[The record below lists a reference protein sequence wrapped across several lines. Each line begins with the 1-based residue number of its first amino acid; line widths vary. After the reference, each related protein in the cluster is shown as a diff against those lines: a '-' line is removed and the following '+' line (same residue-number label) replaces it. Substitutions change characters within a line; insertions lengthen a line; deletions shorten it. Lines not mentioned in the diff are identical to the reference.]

1 MGKQNNPGAAV
12 TVKNG
17 APDIG
22 GLVLGWSKNR
32 RKIYSHTDDTHS
44 LIIGS
49 TRCGKS
55 RHVVL
60 PSIGYSALA
69 GESMINVDPKGEL
82 YLYSK
87 QCLEKLGY
95 EVIAIDFIEPNK
107 SNHYNFVQPVLDAV
121 NEGDLSR
128 AVTCAQDISTLL
140 VPDKEHTSSDPI
152 WSMGERAII
161 TVAILAVCI
170 LFPDPR
176 HQNLSNARHFIAKMC
191 VPGPRGEPAPIVGFL
206 NQLPDDSP
214 MRTALDIA
222 KIAPDKMQCSFYA
235 SALTTLSVFAD
246 TNIHSMTAMTD
257 FDHLATGD
265 RKRAIFIIVPPEKAT
280 YYPIA
285 SLFVFQQY
293 QLLVQSAREH
303 GNRLKRRVEFFC
315 DEFGNFAKIPDM
327 DKAITIGGGLG
338 CRFHLFVQDLN
349 QIYERYGERLGK
361 TMVGNC
367 ETWIY
372 LHTANPDT
380 VQEIVK
386 KLDKYTIKS
395 PSISSGANGQGSA
408 SFNYTARDLLTISEV
423 QKIRRPWQLV
433 MSRADPVVMFAPDI
447 SKTFFNTMF
456 GMGSKRHNEKL
467 IEYRNAQRKVYTPSV
482 SYWDGWKKHTA

>member
-1 MGKQNNPGAAV
+1 MPNHSISPSA
-12 TVKNG
+12 KNG
-17 APDIG
+17 APESG
-22 GLVLGWSKNR
+22 GLLLGWSRNR
-32 RKIYSHTDDTHS
+32 KKIFCNTEDTHS

-60 PSIGYSALA
+60 PSIGLSALA

-82 YLYSK
+82 YLYTRPF
-87 QCLEKLGY
+87 LEKLGY
-95 EVIAIDFIEPNK
+95 EVIAIDFIEPAK

-121 NEGDLSR
+121 NQGDLSR

-140 VPDKEHTSSDPI
+140 VPDKEHASIDPI

-161 TVAILAVCI
+161 TVAILVVCI
-170 LFPDPR
+170 LFDDPR
-176 HQNLSNARHFIAKMC
+176 WQNLSNARNFIAKMC
-191 VPGPRGEPAPIVGFL
+191 VPGPRNEPAPIVGYL

-222 KIAPDKMQCSFYA
+222 RIAPDKMQCSFYA
-235 SALTTLSVFAD
+235 SALTTLGVFAD

-265 RKRAIFIIVPPEKAT
+265 RKRAIFIIIPPEKAT

-293 QLLVQSAREH
+293 QLLVQNAREH

-338 CRFHLFVQDLN
+338 CRFHLFVQDMN
-349 QIYERYGERLGK
+349 QIYDKYGERLGK

-372 LHTANPDT
+372 LHSDNLDT
-380 VQEIVK
+380 IQEIVK

-395 PSISSGANGQGSA
+395 PSVSSSANGQGSA
-408 SFNYTARDLLTISEV
+408 SFNYTGRDLLTVSEV

-433 MSRADPVVMFAPDI
+433 MSRADPVVMYAPDI

-456 GMGSKRHNEKL
+456 GMGSKNHNERLMK
-467 IEYRNAQRKVYTPSV
+467 YRNAQRKVYPTSV
-482 SYWDGWKKHTA
+482 SYWDGWKRYTA